1 MRPDT
6 PLDCAVLIRMSG
18 QEAGRVHP
26 VTPEVMTLGRGRVCT
41 IQFDDVTLSRVHARI
56 VRHEEQFV
64 LEDSGS
70 LNGCYVNDERVS
82 RALLRDG
89 DRVRLGSGASLRFQ
103 MVSADEEQALCRI
116 YEASVRDGLTG
127 LYNRKHLDERL
138 AAEVSYSL
146 RHRSPLSLV
155 MLDIDRFKQIND
167 THGHLAGDV
176 VLKKVALI
184 LSSLVRAEDTVGR
197 YGGEEFVIVV
207 RSTSSKGAAQL
218 AERVRAAVEKTR
230 TPFAELVLQATV
242 SAGVACLLD
251 LPFEWS
257 VAALIACA
265 DARLYQ
271 AKASGRNCVVYA

>member
-1 MRPDT
+1 
-6 PLDCAVLIRMSG
+6 
-18 QEAGRVHP
+18 
-26 VTPEVMTLGRGRVCT
+26 
-41 IQFDDVTLSRVHARI
+41 
-56 VRHEEQFV
+56 
-64 LEDSGS
+64 
-70 LNGCYVNDERVS
+70 
-82 RALLRDG
+82 
-89 DRVRLGSGASLRFQ
+89 
-103 MVSADEEQALCRI
+103 
-116 YEASVRDGLTG
+116 
-127 LYNRKHLDERL
+127 
-138 AAEVSYSL
+138 
-146 RHRSPLSLV
+146 